1 LQSGRR
7 SRKRPPAQRFP
18 SWIILI
24 QNDFQSVFK
33 LMKACT
39 ARSTASHGCATQIA
53 SNLGHPKKIEA
64 IRKIFRQPQ
73 KKTFS
78 GNPGS
83 L

>member
-1 LQSGRR
+1 
-7 SRKRPPAQRFP
+7 
-18 SWIILI
+18 
-24 QNDFQSVFK
+24 
-33 LMKACT
+33 MKACT